1 MAQEEGLIESA
12 VPLFD
17 VVVKIPPGARLED
30 IQKLAAS
37 VPELPPERVER
48 LIKALR
54 NSPNAKVG
62 AAVTTERAQ
71 QEKANFTKA
80 GLLVEVTPLLSVAA
94 VTRGSY
100 DGLDSCPACGKRVT
114 ITPTRQCPACNVYVD
129 KITDDYLLKKKIMD
143 QERGALEF
151 QQARS
156 AKNAEK
162 SARDSVEAAM
172 RAKIRAELEKEYG
185 VGGNRK
191 VKGALKGALVVGL
204 VAVAFVGGQSFSPE
218 GFKLPWNKSAA
229 PPAAGGMSADS
240 LQQKSGPAGAG
251 GATSAAAE
259 ANGAAVAS
267 GDADIDDPLIQAAG
281 GKRIGA
287 KGLSLEEAV
296 AAASTLGKA
305 VGNTT
310 AERALAGGGASPK
323 GAGGA
328 GAGAAGAA
336 AAGGGAG
343 ASAGGAGAVAG
354 ASGGEAAGGVPKQ
367 TKQVLTADFAALL
380 AELGQTA
387 RSREVLKAL
396 SASIDQA
403 ADSEE
408 TRAFRSAS
416 LRSQAWSIQKLD
428 GSQAKALA
436 EDLKAKTLAI
446 GNPAERTQLLGN
458 LAVILSRLPQLPP
471 DVPRAFLSLG
481 AESLKAV
488 AAPQTSTSLGDL
500 AVSMAQVFS
509 NETTARAKAGAWNKA
524 QASAAQVQDLIK
536 QAPDPWAQ
544 SRLQAVDHQIQL
556 QLGHSDKAN
565 QSLAAALAPV
575 LKSGTPLEQAIRL
588 RTVARLSDGAVE
600 EAFQTATASLQAQLE
615 PKTGMEKAQALTHLS
630 LLYATAGL
638 PAKASQFRQLAQNT
652 AGISAAEATLVNTDL
667 IVRTDLATARVFQSL
682 GRYAEAEGL
691 LQKVGGYLF

>member
-30 IQKLAAS
+30 IQKLAAA

-48 LIKALR
+48 LIRALR

-62 AAVTTERAQ
+62 AAVTNERAQ
-71 QEKANFTKA
+71 QEKANFTRA

-94 VTRGSY
+94 VTKGSY
-100 DGLDSCPACGKRVT
+100 DGLESCPACGKRVT
-114 ITPTRQCPACNVYVD
+114 ITPTRQCPECNVYVD
-129 KITDDYLLKKKIMD
+129 KITDEYLLKKKIMD

-191 VKGALKGALVVGL
+191 VKGALKGAFVVGL
-204 VAVAFVGGQSFSPE
+204 VAVAFVGGQSFTPE
-218 GFKLPWNKSAA
+218 GFKLPWSKSAA
-229 PPAAGGMSADS
+229 APGAGGMSADS
-240 LQQKSGPAGAG
+240 LQKKSGPAGPGGAG

-259 ANGAAVAS
+259 ANGAAVPT

-328 GAGAAGAA
+328 GGAGAGAAGAA
-336 AAGGGAG
+336 AGGA
-343 ASAGGAGAVAG
+343 GAGAVAG
-354 ASGGEAAGGVPKQ
+354 ASGSEAAAAIPKQ
-367 TKQVLTADFAALL
+367 AKQVLTADFAALL
-380 AELGQTA
+380 AELGQTS

-416 LRSQAWSIQKLD
+416 LRSQAWGIQKLD
-428 GSQAKALA
+428 GSQAKAAA
-436 EDLKAKTLAI
+436 EDLKAKTMAVVS
-446 GNPAERTQLLGN
+446 PVERTQLLGN
-458 LAVILSRLPQLPP
+458 MAVILSRLPQVPA
-471 DVPRAFLSLG
+471 DIPRAFLSLG

-488 AAPQTSTSLGDL
+488 AAPQNSTSLGDL

-509 NETTARAKAGAWNKA
+509 SETAARAKSGAWNKA

-556 QLGHSDKAN
+556 QLGQNDKAG
-565 QSLAAALAPV
+565 QSLAAALAPL

-600 EAFQTATASLQAQLE
+600 ETFQAATASLQAQLE
-615 PKTGMEKAQALTHLS
+615 PKSGLEKAQALTHIS

-638 PAKASQFRQLAQNT
+638 PAKASQFRQMAQNT
-652 AGISAAEATLVNTDL
+652 AGISAAEAALVNTDL
-667 IVRTDLATARVFQSL
+667 IVRSDLATARVLQSV
-682 GRYAEAEGL
+682 GRYAEAEVL

>member
-17 VVVKIPPGARLED
+17 VVVKTPPGARLED

-62 AAVTTERAQ
+62 AAVTAERAQ

-80 GLLVEVTPLLSVAA
+80 GLIVEVTPLLSVAA
-94 VTRGSY
+94 VTKGSY

-114 ITPTRQCPACNVYVD
+114 ITPTRQCPECNVYVD

-191 VKGALKGALVVGL
+191 IKGALKGALVIGL
-204 VAVAFVGGQSFSPE
+204 VAVAFVGGQSFTPE
-218 GFKLPWNKSAA
+218 GFKLPWSKSGAA
-229 PPAAGGMSADS
+229 SAAGGMSADS
-240 LQQKSGPAGAG
+240 LQKKTDVASVAAGAAGAAAAG
-251 GATSAAAE
+251 GADGAAA
-259 ANGAAVAS
+259 AT

-287 KGLSLEEAV
+287 KGISIEQAV

-305 VGNTT
+305 VGNNTVD
-310 AERALAGGGASPK
+310 RAMS
-323 GAGGA
+323 GAGVGDGA
-328 GAGAAGAA
+328 GNAGAA
-336 AAGGGAG
+336 AAGGAGPGAAPGANAGAG
-343 ASAGGAGAVAG
+343 A
-354 ASGGEAAGGVPKQ
+354 EAAAAVPKQ

-428 GSQAKALA
+428 GGQAKAAA
-436 EDLKAKTLAI
+436 EDLKAKTLAVS
-446 GNPAERTQLLGN
+446 NPIERTQLLGN
-458 LAVILSRLPQLPP
+458 LAVILSRMPQLPP

-509 NETTARAKAGAWNKA
+509 NETTARARAGAWNKA

-544 SRLQAVDHQIQL
+544 SRLQAVDHQIQF
-556 QLGHSDKAN
+556 QLGHADKAN

-600 EAFQTATASLQAQLE
+600 EAFQAATTSLQAQLE

-638 PAKASQFRQLAQNT
+638 PAKASQFRQMAQNT

-667 IVRTDLATARVFQSL
+667 IVRTDLATARVLQSL
-682 GRYAEAEGL
+682 GRYAEAEAL

>member
-1 MAQEEGLIESA
+1 MANEEGLIESA

-30 IQKLAAS
+30 IQRLAAA

-80 GLLVEVTPLLSVAA
+80 GLIVEVTPLLSVAA

-100 DGLDSCPACGKRVT
+100 DGLDSCPACGKRIV
-114 ITPTRQCPACNVYVD
+114 ITPTRQCPECNVYVD
-129 KITDDYLLKKKIMD
+129 KITDEYLLKKKIMD

-191 VKGALKGALVVGL
+191 AKGALKGALVIGL
-204 VAVAFVGGQSFSPE
+204 LGVAFVGGQSFTPE
-218 GFKLPWNKSAA
+218 GFKLPWSKSAA
-229 PPAAGGMSADS
+229 SPAAGGMSADS

-259 ANGAAVAS
+259 ANGAAVPT

-310 AERALAGGGASPK
+310 AERALAGGGAAAK
-323 GAGGA
+323 GASGGGTA
-328 GAGAAGAA
+328 GV
-336 AAGGGAG
+336 AAGGGS
-343 ASAGGAGAVAG
+343 ASAGGAGGAVAG
-354 ASGGEAAGGVPKQ
+354 ASGGEASVAVPKQ
-367 TKQVLTADFAALL
+367 AKQVLTADFAALL
-380 AELGQTA
+380 AELGQTT
-387 RSREVLKAL
+387 RSHEVLKAL
-396 SASIDQA
+396 SGSVDQA

-416 LRSQAWSIQKLD
+416 LRSQAWGIQKLD
-428 GSQAKALA
+428 GSQAKSVA
-436 EDLKAKTLAI
+436 EDLKSKTLAV
-446 GNPAERTQLLGN
+446 GNPIERTQLLGN
-458 LAVILSRLPQLPP
+458 LAVILSRMPQLPP

-488 AAPQTSTSLGDL
+488 AAPQNSTSLGDL

-600 EAFQTATASLQAQLE
+600 EAFQAATSSLQAQLE

-638 PAKASQFRQLAQNT
+638 PAKASQFRQMAQNT

-667 IVRTDLATARVFQSL
+667 IVRSDLATARVFQSL
-682 GRYAEAEGL
+682 GRYAEAEAL